1 MVCSSTVEQRNHHG
15 QKVLSDQAKR
25 HLYLFNKYYLLHLMT
40 TLSWTYAKN
49 ILHIFSYVK
58 HKEKYCF
65 YVFAISTVF
74 LFRNEKANIEGVVL
88 TLPIRIGQANS
99 TNVALFP

>member
-1 MVCSSTVEQRNHHG
+1 
-15 QKVLSDQAKR
+15 
-25 HLYLFNKYYLLHLMT
+25 MT

-49 ILHIFSYVK
+49 TLFAHIFSHVK
-58 HKEKYCF
+58 HKEKDCF

-99 TNVALFP
+99 TNVSLFP